1 TRSTRNSRIERLW
14 VEVGTQF
21 ARRWRAFFTRL
32 ENHHGLNPHSPSH
45 IWLLQTLFLD
55 EINQD
60 CSDFRAEWNCHPIRG
75 PDTNDK
81 SPKDLRFLGQMQ
93 FGVYQDDCEGVHPDV
108 IEEHYGVHGPTTTRR
123 QHQSGAGHPIDEE
136 ESDNE
141 EEPLNM
147 VQAINNQQR
156 HQIHHEA
163 ISVPLQIN
171 PFINDETRRQFSAT
185 LIEVIA
191 EDITLC
197 DCRLAANEWEGD
209 EYPIFEA
216 IPVGRRGSKELHV
229 SLAEPSWF
237 NRARLWCQALLVLS
251 YVLAAGQE

>member
-1 TRSTRNSRIERLW
+1 ASFMWGSSTRNSRIECLW

-21 ARRWRAFFTRL
+21 ARRWRAL
-32 ENHHGLNPHSPSH
+32 CSSMKL
-45 IWLLQTLFLD
+45 
-55 EINQD
+55 INQD
-60 CSDFRAEWNCHPIRG
+60 CSDFRAEWNCHPICG
-75 PDTNDK
+75 PDINDK
-81 SPKDLRFLGQMQ
+81 SPKDLHFLGQMQ
-93 FGVYQDDCEGVHPDV
+93 FGVYRDDCEGVHPDV
-108 IEEHYGVHGPTTTRR
+108 IEEYYGVHGPTMTRR

-156 HQIHHEA
+156 HQIHHKA
-163 ISVPLQIN
+163 ISVPSQIN
-171 PFINDETRRQFSAT
+171 PFTNDETRWQFSAT

-191 EDITLC
+191 KDITPC

-216 IPVGRRGSKELHV
+216 IPVGQQGLKELHV
-229 SLAEPSWF
+229 SLAELSWF
-237 NRARLWCQALLVLS
+237 NQGEAMVSGITSVVILFSSWARVT
-251 YVLAAGQE
+251 

>member
-1 TRSTRNSRIERLW
+1 MFAFKECDVNHVRHREDARSTRNSRIERLW

-60 CSDFRAEWNCHPIRG
+60 CSDFRAEWNCHLIRG

-81 SPKDLRFLGQMQ
+81 SPKF
-93 FGVYQDDCEGVHPDV
+93 GVHPDV

-163 ISVPLQIN
+163 ISVPSQIN

-191 EDITLC
+191 EDITPC

-209 EYPIFEA
+209 EVF
-216 IPVGRRGSKELHV
+216 KEMLV
-229 SLAEPSWF
+229 QEKTRTIMLRNRPS
-237 NRARLWCQALLVLS
+237 
-251 YVLAAGQE
+251 AA